1 MFCIFSIFAFHSNI
15 PKHYV
20 YVPIGNF
27 HFLDEELM
35 LSKDFSY
42 REKEEIKDYLDY
54 LITQQQREQRQPQN
68 QTNAHALTH
77 YESLLRRCKNI
88 RLPFGSYPTF
98 QDLSVCYGET
108 VHTSVVE
115 RIVKFRYF

>member
-1 MFCIFSIFAFHSNI
+1 
-15 PKHYV
+15 
-20 YVPIGNF
+20 
-27 HFLDEELM
+27 M

-42 REKEEIKDYLDY
+42 RDKEGIKDYLDY
-54 LITQQQREQRQPQN
+54 LINRQQREQRRPQN

-77 YESLLRRCKNI
+77 YESLLRKCKNI

-115 RIVKFRYF
+115 RLVKIRYFLIIYAMLSGLFVWNIKTVASITNVLYILKT